1 MSTRRTVL
9 KDLRESSERYDQ
21 MIQILDDI
29 ETLKAVPDK
38 LEQQISQKFFL
49 SAYSTLSDA
58 LKISEKENLQNIATL
73 QPIKAYLATQE
84 SLLFNILI
92 KELNNHLYLKSPYCD
107 SRWHTYKH
115 GSGETGDFEQMLED
129 KIKFDLSEKSSSFSE
144 TSLLDGFLTTSKNE
158 FVELQN
164 ENAEENSFYYIRL
177 VIETLGKLGRLPN
190 AFDILALDL
199 PIELHKIVDK
209 TIAEVIQRSPKSM
222 TALTTSKKSPYA
234 IFEVGLEAGDN
245 SLAALKDLTWT
256 LYSKFIAVL
265 QAHRVIYEVSQMIYD
280 AGKQDQGALPPYDFS
295 AAYAAVETE
304 ISGLL
309 DSYVTDKSMVLPLP
323 LSEQS
328 ISFQLNKGSDILYR
342 RPRDKRKLLFK
353 FSNIDLN
360 HDELKEQHEQLK
372 KALEKSVPGLVSAAN
387 SDLADDEFNPYLPL
401 ESTSTHQL
409 IVPPIVVNIRVMIEP
424 TVQFFQKVMTIF
436 PTKAPKPSDDFVEK
450 FLITTCVPQLEQA
463 LGNVF
468 EATLCG
474 PDGTVADVFE
484 YSTKWN
490 KVSKLPILK
499 AMIAFMEL
507 IQRTCSLLSTSNI
520 YRQYYAGLVLQ
531 LIQRFVNL
539 VKNHYESKVVYQE
552 ASDDRSGYSSTG
564 PSKPTTKRKLAA
576 VWVANPHTRQLL
588 SSTSPYEYDDN
599 YSDSNEPPYKQ
610 EFEFYHSKRSA
621 QKTKNPTPITESDL
635 LSFSMYQ
642 SIAAL
647 VTSLRWLSVKLRKL
661 RRVGETDKAGDDVNL
676 FNNLSTK
683 LRKRWVLLD
692 EFKSSNAD
700 NTTDAIILDDVGLT
714 LAGESISIFDKE
726 VDAIDQLADT
736 CVLTLK
742 ADLRCRTIY
751 YIDKT
756 MKEGQ
761 YYLDADTEE
770 RDVYIAKLD
779 AAIINCDAITT
790 ESLVADDK
798 SVVVAGL
805 AKFIDELLITAADGL
820 QYLNEYGLKKMGN
833 NICVFQQILK
843 SISESPQS
851 VDFSRSL
858 AFYNL
863 TKNSSLA
870 LLELAKARETG
881 GFSHDELKTVLRLIR
896 YRTVRKYELSGR
908 RDLMQTEKN
917 ALHDDL
923 MKLHDFYWGSEKVEM

>member
-1 MSTRRTVL
+1 
-9 KDLRESSERYDQ
+9 

-58 LKISEKENLQNIATL
+58 LKTSEKENLQSIATL
-73 QPIKAYLATQE
+73 QPIKTYLATQE
-84 SLLFNILI
+84 SSLFSILI
-92 KELNNHLYLKSPYCD
+92 KELNNHIYLKSPYCD
-107 SRWHTYKH
+107 SRWHTYKQ
-115 GSGETGDFEQMLED
+115 GNREAGDFEQMLEE

-144 TSLLDGFLTTSKNE
+144 TSLLDAFLATAKTE
-158 FVELQN
+158 FMELQN

-199 PIELHKIVDK
+199 PVELHKIVDK
-209 TIAEVIQRSPKSM
+209 TITEVGQRFPKS
-222 TALTTSKKSPYA
+222 LTSLTSPKKSPYA
-234 IFEVGLEAGDN
+234 MFEIGVEAGAN
-245 SLAALKDLTWT
+245 SLVALKDLTWT

-265 QAHRVIYEVSQMIYD
+265 QAHRVIYEVTQIIYD
-280 AGKQDQGALPPYDFS
+280 VGKQDKAALPSYDF
-295 AAYAAVETE
+295 AAVYSAVESE
-304 ISGLL
+304 IKGLL
-309 DSYVTDKSMVLPLP
+309 ESYVTDKSMVSPLP
-323 LSEQS
+323 LSEQN
-328 ISFQLNKGSDILYR
+328 ISFQLSKGSNILDR
-342 RPRDKRKLLFK
+342 RPRDKTKSLFK

-360 HDELKEQHEQLK
+360 HDELKEQQEQLK
-372 KALEKSVPGLVSAAN
+372 NAFEKSVPGLVSAAN
-387 SDLADDEFNPYLPL
+387 SDLAEDGFNPYLPL
-401 ESTSTHQL
+401 ESSSTHQL
-409 IVPPIVVNIRVMIEP
+409 IVTPNVVNIRVMIEP

-474 PDGTVADVFE
+474 PDGTVADVFG
-484 YSTKWN
+484 YSIKWN

-499 AMIAFMEL
+499 AMISFMEL
-507 IQRTCSLLSTSNI
+507 VQRTCSLLSTSNI

-531 LIQRFVNL
+531 LINRFVTL
-539 VKNHYESKVVYQE
+539 VKEHYESKVVYQE
-552 ASDDRSGYSSTG
+552 ASEYRSAYNGNG
-564 PSKPTTKRKLAA
+564 PVKPTTKRKLAA
-576 VWVANPHTRQLL
+576 MWVANPQSRQLL
-588 SSTSPYEYDDN
+588 SSTSPYEYDEN
-599 YSDSNEPPYKQ
+599 YSGSMEPPYKQ

-647 VTSLRWLSVKLRKL
+647 ITSLRWLSVKLRKL
-661 RRVGETDKAGDDVNL
+661 RRVGETDLSGDDAKL

-692 EFKSSNAD
+692 EFKSSSTD
-700 NTTDAIILDDVGLT
+700 HSTDAIILDDVGLT
-714 LAGESISIFDKE
+714 LAGDSIAQFDKE
-726 VDAIDQLADT
+726 VEAIDQLADT

-756 MKEGQ
+756 MKEGS
-761 YYLDADTEE
+761 YFLNADTEE
-770 RDVYIAKLD
+770 RDVYIGKLD
-779 AAIINCDAITT
+779 AEIINCDAITT
-790 ESLVADDK
+790 ESLVANDK
-798 SVVVAGL
+798 SIIVAGL

-820 QYLNEYGLKKMGN
+820 LYLNEFGLKKMGN
-833 NICVFQQILK
+833 NIRVFQQMLK

-851 VDFSRSL
+851 VNFSRSL
-858 AFYNL
+858 AFYDL
-863 TKNSSLA
+863 TKHTSLA
-870 LLELAKARETG
+870 LIELAKARETG
-881 GFSHDELKTVLRLIR
+881 GFSHDELKTILRLIR

-908 RDLMQTEKN
+908 RDLMQAEKN
-917 ALHDDL
+917 SLHDDL
-923 MKLHDFYWGSEKVEM
+923 MKLHDCYWGSEKVEM